1 MEKLIRNY
9 DEDSSI
15 EPDYLLD
22 FKDVTEVFRSGHVS
36 NYALDGVNL
45 KIKPGETVAG
55 VGESGSGK
63 TTLGLLAVKLINPT
77 KGEINFEGRNVAKI
91 RGSRLREYRLTTQMI
106 FQDPYSSLNPY
117 NTILESVS
125 LPLIAN
131 KRTIETREG
140 IKLTKEVIRERT
152 SAILNRVGLSP
163 GENFLDIY
171 PKKLSGGQRQRVAIA
186 RSLILNPKFIVA
198 DEPTSMLDV
207 SISAQVL
214 NLLSQLKKEFNFSM
228 MYISHELATSRFI
241 SDKMAVM
248 NLGRIVEYGPSDAI
262 TDHPVHP
269 YSDILIKSAPDI
281 DGFMDPNS
289 ARKIDY
295 NIYNGG
301 IKGCTFVQSCPFVT
315 DKCIEERP
323 ELQDLGN
330 GHYVACFHPLK

>member
-45 KIKPGETVAG
+45 KIKPGETVAV

-186 RSLILNPKFIVA
+186 RSLILNPKFMLLMNQHQC
-198 DEPTSMLDV
+198 SM
-207 SISAQVL
+207 
-214 NLLSQLKKEFNFSM
+214 F
-228 MYISHELATSRFI
+228 
-241 SDKMAVM
+241 
-248 NLGRIVEYGPSDAI
+248 P
-262 TDHPVHP
+262 
-269 YSDILIKSAPDI
+269 
-281 DGFMDPNS
+281 
-289 ARKIDY
+289 
-295 NIYNGG
+295 
-301 IKGCTFVQSCPFVT
+301 
-315 DKCIEERP
+315 
-323 ELQDLGN
+323 
-330 GHYVACFHPLK
+330 